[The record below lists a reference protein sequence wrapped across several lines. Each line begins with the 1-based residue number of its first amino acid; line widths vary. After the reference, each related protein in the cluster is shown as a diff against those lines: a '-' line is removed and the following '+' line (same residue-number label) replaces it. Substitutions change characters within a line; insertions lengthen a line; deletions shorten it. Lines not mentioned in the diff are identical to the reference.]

1 MSSLLAPLSSSA
13 IVRVASV
20 LGVIFSVLAGEAVAL
35 QTSNG
40 SRVPETA
47 DVDVASL
54 NKHAGGQILAM
65 PLKRIDHRGVATP
78 SIGRRFFKAD
88 VLGVFGAA
96 YMAECMPLSS
106 FFLPFTLA
114 LFISSIASSLGEICD
129 NSLRLF
135 ILYKIK

>member
-106 FFLPFTLA
+106 FFPP
-114 LFISSIASSLGEICD
+114 SLWLCLSYPLLHPSGKFAIILSG
-129 NSLRLF
+129 SLSC
-135 ILYKIK
+135 IK